1 MLFRRIAEHL
11 RTQNWLAVFLDLL
24 IVVVGIFIGLQV
36 SDWNDRRL
44 EERLAD
50 ETLDRLRADF
60 VVILDETTAR
70 AADHRDNAAALDELV
85 QAISGTGVEADPETI
100 RLALRDALKYSPSGR
115 RSTTWVELLSS
126 GRAGLVRD
134 SNLRSL
140 MSKYDE
146 SHQAAQSLFAQFWE
160 GQRVHEVVFGRHF
173 RYVSARQQ
181 GGGMIYD
188 GNIESWDLE
197 AMAADP
203 EFIYAAQRLLE
214 YQIYFQ
220 YWHGRMRMTVTEILE
235 ALPEPTAPGATTLT
249 E

>member
-24 IVVVGIFIGLQV
+24 IVIVGIFIGLQV
-36 SDWNDRRL
+36 NDWNERRL

-50 ETLDRLRADF
+50 QTLQRLRADF
-60 VVILDETTAR
+60 VVIHDE
-70 AADHRDNAAALDELV
+70 ADRFGGEHRDNAAALDELV
-85 QAISGTGVEADPETI
+85 QAIRGENGDVDPETI
-100 RLALRDALKYSPSGR
+100 RFALRNALKYAPSAR

-126 GRAGLVRD
+126 GRTGLVRD
-134 SNLRSL
+134 SELRAL
-140 MSKYDE
+140 MSQYDE

-173 RYVSARQQ
+173 SYTAARERF
-181 GGGMIYD
+181 GDVIVD
-188 GNIESWDLE
+188 ADVESWDLE

-220 YWHGRMRMTVTEILE
+220 YWHGRMRTTVEDILE
-235 ALPEPTAPGATTLT
+235 RLPAPNSPGATTLT